1 MSESAGRPIHD
12 REPHWSAHARDKW
25 SDPRRNDVPDR
36 DPEKAWHDT
45 QRVDY
50 PSAKPEHWGRYYPD
64 GDCVLIVTGD
74 EIDGAPRR
82 VVVTV
87 LPLSDRP
94 IWERVYVR
102 CQVRY
107 GGGSR

>member
-1 MSESAGRPIHD
+1 MSETAGRPIHD
-12 REPHWSAHARDKW
+12 RDPHWSDHALNEW
-25 SDPRRNDVPDR
+25 TNPRRNDVPDR
-36 DPEKAWHDT
+36 DPGEGWANS

-50 PSAKPEHWGRYYPD
+50 PSADAQTWGRYHPD

-74 EIDGAPRR
+74 EIDGQRRR

-87 LPLSDRP
+87 LNLDDRP
-94 IWERVYVR
+94 VWEQVYVR

-107 GGGSR
+107 GGET